1 MKILD
6 DFRLNL
12 GKTLFKPIFIGGM
25 GVDISSEQLA
35 LAGAKMG
42 CIGHISDAIVHIVT
56 DKHYGTNYSKRKL
69 EKYKYNIKNQDKTD
83 IKFDLGELVEA
94 TKLYLKGR
102 EKEGSG

>member
-42 CIGHISDAIVHIVT
+42 CIV
-56 DKHYGTNYSKRKL
+56 
-69 EKYKYNIKNQDKTD
+69 NIYPM
-83 IKFDLGELVEA
+83 L
-94 TKLYLKGR
+94 
-102 EKEGSG
+102 